1 MKYFWLA
8 TFSAVLALSSACAD
22 QVVMQN
28 GDVLH
33 GTVLAADTNAVT
45 LQNDN
50 LGDVVLSRSK
60 VASITFGTASPAVV
74 ASLTNA
80 ENSSVLQTNVDLSAA
95 LRGLQADTNLV
106 QEVQSQILGSSNPEA
121 VKKFNDLLN
130 GLSTGQIDM
139 NSLRQQ
145 AQSEVDELRSFKK
158 DLGSEDTGEIDSY
171 LAILDD
177 FLQQTATNSG
187 GTLSQTNSM
196 P

>member
-1 MKYFWLA
+1 
-8 TFSAVLALSSACAD
+8 
-22 QVVMQN
+22 MQN

>member
-1 MKYFWLA
+1 
-8 TFSAVLALSSACAD
+8 
-22 QVVMQN
+22 MQN

-33 GTVLAADTNAVT
+33 GTVLTANANAVT
-45 LQNDN
+45 LQDDN

-60 VASITFGTASPAVV
+60 VASITFGTASPPGVG
-74 ASLTNA
+74 SLTNA
-80 ENSSVLQTNVDLSAA
+80 QNSNVLQTNVDVSAA

-106 QEVQSQILGSSNPEA
+106 QEVQSQILGSGNPAA
-121 VKKFNDLLN
+121 VQKFNDLLN
-130 GLSTGQIDM
+130 GLSTGQMDM

-145 AQSEVDELRSFKK
+145 AQSEADELRSLKK
-158 DLGSEDTGEIDSY
+158 DLGSEDSGEIDSY

-187 GTLSQTNSM
+187 AALSQTNSAGQSL